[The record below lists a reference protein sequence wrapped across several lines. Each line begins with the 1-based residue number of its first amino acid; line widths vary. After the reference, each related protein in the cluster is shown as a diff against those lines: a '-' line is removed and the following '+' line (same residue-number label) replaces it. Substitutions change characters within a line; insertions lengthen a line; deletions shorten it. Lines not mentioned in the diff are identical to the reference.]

1 MKTEI
6 KNALTNFAIEDTDI
20 VIKSG
25 IMSITDTKSGVITM
39 TFENDFFKVLTNDGT
54 VLLENADRLTTIEFL
69 INVYTVEEA

>member
-39 TFENDFFKVLTNDGT
+39 TFENEFFKVLTNDGT